1 MFLHW
6 EFQEEEEE
14 RSERWNIFL
23 EQQAESAQLPLNG
36 LSADEDNKALNGEAM
51 VQDVDSSSEKGVQK
65 PGSDNPN
72 ENVAEKES
80 KGAAETKTHRIQ
92 IWTEIR
98 TSLLAIEEMMSTR
111 VKKRRDS
118 SKNEKETGLG
128 KHPAPVEE
136 ARSLKG
142 VSEEDSEDEFYDVER
157 SDPVLDVPSSESVN
171 PSATTSTGD
180 MIPPESSFPWK
191 EELECLVRGGVPMA
205 LRGEV
210 MHKLLNS
217 CISFV
222 HGTHFLG
229 NKLHPCNN
237 SFGKL
242 LWV

>member
-1 MFLHW
+1 MH
-6 EFQEEEEE
+6 
-14 RSERWNIFL
+14 
-23 EQQAESAQLPLNG
+23 G
-36 LSADEDNKALNGEAM
+36 KALE
-51 VQDVDSSSEKGVQK
+51 QDVDSSSEKGVQK
-65 PGSDNPN
+65 PGSDDPN
-72 ENVAEKES
+72 ANVAENES
-80 KGAAETKTHRIQ
+80 KGAADTKTHRIQ

-98 TSLLAIEEMMSTR
+98 PSLHSIEDMMSNR
-111 VKKRRDS
+111 VKKRRYL

-128 KHPAPVEE
+128 KHHTSVEE
-136 ARSLKG
+136 ARSLKEA
-142 VSEEDSEDEFYDVER
+142 SEEDSEDEFYDVEK
-157 SDPVLDVPSSESVN
+157 SDPVLDVSSGDSVN
-171 PSATTSTGD
+171 ASATTSASD
-180 MIPPESSFPWK
+180 MVPPESWK

-217 CISFV
+217 CISFA